1 MNVEIHLVMSR
12 GVCNFLGFVLF
23 QQKFEVTDRP
33 VLQPCEISLGRP
45 VLQLSVTVQFYE
57 EKQRIVHPGRVKM
70 GRPKSWREE
79 RPPAQFWL
87 LFLCVFFPSL

>member
-23 QQKFEVTDRP
+23 QQKFEVTD
-33 VLQPCEISLGRP
+33 GP
-45 VLQLSVTVQFYE
+45 VLQLYVTVQFYE
-57 EKQRIVHPGRVKM
+57 EKQRIVHPGGVKM

-87 LFLCVFFPSL
+87 LF